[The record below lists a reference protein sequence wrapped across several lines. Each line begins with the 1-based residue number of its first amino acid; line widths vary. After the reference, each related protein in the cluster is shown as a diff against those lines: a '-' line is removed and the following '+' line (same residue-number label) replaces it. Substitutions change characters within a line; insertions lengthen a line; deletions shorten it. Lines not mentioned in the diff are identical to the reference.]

1 MDFLADTSYKQ
12 SQTEV
17 IGSLT
22 ASAVATG
29 SQLVGYSGFSNEAFI
44 REPASTDLDFG
55 TGEWSASA
63 WVNIPVTL
71 TGYETL
77 PLESTEKI
85 TGSWGTEPGCSVSGG
100 VISIPAG
107 RPATSY
113 GVYSNIGV
121 ISGRFYSV
129 TWTVLTIDA
138 SCTVYVQ
145 LGSRTIGTATAPG
158 TYTSVGYAGTNTAE
172 IRFGAT
178 VQSLSVT
185 ISTTVSVK
193 EVDAY
198 NILTREVNASTP
210 YYQFGLHPS
219 GQLKIKSYDG
229 TTPRSILTT
238 ASYNNNTWLK
248 VDAYYKTDGSLS
260 IAVNGQQVATT
271 GSQTPLLTLNNS
283 NAVLTIGNNYSLT
296 APFPGSIALLK
307 LSATVPTTEQLQWMY
322 EQEKALF
329 NANTLCALPDSSSI
343 IDLAYEDD
351 TNRLIAISQSN
362 ESYWTG
368 LTRVVTEPVT
378 TGGLLSK
385 VAAASNVHLVARST
399 VDAGVDVTIPASNIK
414 TMLERDRAS
423 ETIQQITIFDYDPAV
438 FSSASLSS
446 TTPSIMTC
454 AAANVANTPYVGMT
468 ITGTGITAGTTIVG
482 IVTGTPNTYYLSSP
496 FTGTTGT
503 YTVSQT
509 SFQLPIGYTTTA
521 VYKNGT
527 ELRESISA
535 TKDWTRS
542 FDGFKEVIIL
552 TTAPASTEWIQIH
565 ATKDN

>member
-12 SQTEV
+12 SQAEV
-17 IGSLT
+17 IGRLT
-22 ASAVATG
+22 AAPVATG

-63 WVNIPVTL
+63 WVNVPVS
-71 TGYETL
+71 L
-77 PLESTEKI
+77 PVDTSRVVGSEYITSIASGSAVNVLGGSTAA
-85 TGSWGTEPGCSVSGG
+85 SQ
-100 VISIPAG
+100 
-107 RPATSY
+107 
-113 GVYSNIGV
+113 V
-121 ISGRFYSV
+121 ISGLVIGKSYRVSV
-129 TWTVLTIDA
+129 TITNFVGVGVRA
-138 SCTVYVQ
+138 QGRVYVQ
-145 LGSRTIGTATAPG
+145 SNTDAIYFNADGTYTLAFRAASTTLILYVQAWQPTSASYDWSGLSFMELAPYLLEDRSHSSGQSNSLALNQHGTFTATAFDG
-158 TYTSVGYAGTNTAE
+158 ITTRTVTTTA
-172 IRFGAT
+172 
-178 VQSLSVT
+178 
-185 ISTTVSVK
+185 
-193 EVDAY
+193 AY
-198 NILTREVNASTP
+198 NT
-210 YYQFGLHPS
+210 
-219 GQLKIKSYDG
+219 G
-229 TTPRSILTT
+229 T
-238 ASYNNNTWLK
+238 WFK
-248 VDAYYKTDGSLS
+248 VDTYYKTDGSLS
-260 IAVNGQQVATT
+260 IAVNGQQVATS
-271 GSQTPLLTLNNS
+271 GSQTPLLTLNNL
-283 NAVLTIGNNYSLT
+283 NAVLTIGNNYGT
-296 APFPGSIALLK
+296 NGQPNAPFPGSIALLK

-329 NANTLCALPDSSSI
+329 NPNTLCALPDSSSI
-343 IDLAYEDD
+343 LDLAYEDD

-385 VAAASNVHLVARST
+385 VAAASNVHLIARST

-446 TTPSIMTC
+446 TTPSVMTC

-482 IVTGTPNTYYLSSP
+482 IVTGTPNNTYYLSSP

-552 TTAPASTEWIQIH
+552 TTAPASNEWIQIH